1 MKNRIYIILSLVFL
15 FMTSGLVKA
24 QLPGNYPEIDTL
36 YIIESDTN
44 TIYGKNWPEASDPK
58 KVYDIDSIV
67 NQEYIDIS
75 LNEAQYRLSYAFEG
89 CDYTLRIE
97 FDQRPHPDST
107 LYVWFKPIQ
116 INPVE
121 ERDFGDCISLTSKKY
136 LIPKN
141 QSYIDIPFHINRVP
155 DELNKKMFYCVAY
168 INQHLTGFYGVYGFA
183 CINKFNY
190 NVKYIPP
197 TTKYEGLLNV
207 NIDSPSENTLYSLN
221 AGKTWKTPT
230 DPITKSEIKNLTDYN
245 VIYIKEPL
253 TCDYTEIPIDRL
265 EPPII
270 YREVNLPSVSNAIL
284 DKSPGKHYIPSRHD
298 FTFTIQPAGGEE
310 NIPFVHTDRTS
321 MPDSEGVI
329 TVNNGDGTFTV
340 TIKHVQQNINVSI
353 DFITGNEQINQDNN
367 IWVYNN
373 QLYITTTSAEKA
385 KIYNATGKLIKTIPI
400 ATGETVNLPLPKGF
414 YIVNIQDKSYKV
426 LSK

>member
-1 MKNRIYIILSLVFL
+1 MKNRIYIILGLAFL
-15 FMTSGLVKA
+15 FVSLSSVKA
-24 QLPGNYPEIDTL
+24 QLPGNYPDIDTL

-75 LNEAQYRLSYAFEG
+75 LNEAQYRLPYVFEG
-89 CDYTLRIE
+89 CNYTLRIE
-97 FDQRPHPDST
+97 FDQRPHPDSA

-121 ERDFGDCISLTSKKY
+121 ERDFGDCISLTSEKF

-141 QSYIDIPFHINRVP
+141 QSYIDVPFHINRVP

-183 CINKFNY
+183 CINKFSY
-190 NVKYIPP
+190 NVEYIPP
-197 TTKYEGLLNV
+197 TIKYEGLLNV
-207 NIDSPSENTLYSLN
+207 NINSPSENTLYSLN
-221 AGKTWKTPT
+221 NGWTWKTLT
-230 DPITKSEIKNLTDYN
+230 DTIKKSEIKNLQDYN
-245 VIYIKEPL
+245 VILIKEPL
-253 TCDYTEIPIDRL
+253 TCDYTEVPIESR
-265 EPPII
+265 ESPII
-270 YREVNLPSVSNAIL
+270 YREILIPSVRHAIL
-284 DKSPGKHYIPSRHD
+284 DKSPGKHYIPSGHD
-298 FTFTIQPAGGEE
+298 FTFTIQPAGGDG
-310 NIPFVHTDRTS
+310 NTPFVHTNRTS
-321 MPDSEGVI
+321 IPDSEGVI

-340 TIKHVQQNINVSI
+340 TIKHVQQNIKVSI
-353 DFITGNEQINQDNN
+353 DFITGNEHINQDNN

-373 QLYITTTSAEKA
+373 QLHITTASAEKA
-385 KIYNATGKLIKTIPI
+385 NIFNATGTLIKTVPI
-400 ATGETVNLPLPKGF
+400 VAGETVSLPLPRGF

-426 LSK
+426 VSK